1 MLFYFNN
8 WFKNIWLYPI
18 YRFNYSQL
26 PVYVMHYEFYVV
38 FLKEKIKIEYIWDC
52 GKNYFWKYIFIDL
65 TIILTP
71 RIFYVLWVLFCFF

>member
-38 FLKEKIKIEYIWDC
+38 FLKEKIKIEYI
-52 GKNYFWKYIFIDL
+52 
-65 TIILTP
+65 
-71 RIFYVLWVLFCFF
+71 